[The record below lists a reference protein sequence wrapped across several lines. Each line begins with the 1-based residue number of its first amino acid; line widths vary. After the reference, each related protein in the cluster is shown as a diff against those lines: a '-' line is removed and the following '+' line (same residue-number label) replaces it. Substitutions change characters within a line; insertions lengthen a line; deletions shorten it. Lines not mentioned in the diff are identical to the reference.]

1 MQHQVLLAAVQ
12 LFDESADTRLIR
24 LHLAVGHVG
33 ALKRE
38 FVLNLLRTDPDLG
51 DLGPALDPLRKVIG
65 FATLDCG
72 QSRLILWLLLPVED
86 GLEVLIRVADFLA
99 LPVLILNEYFPAL
112 RVFAFIGDRSS
123 VHHRATAAVFYA
135 LRGLIKMAS
144 AMEYLKI
151 RCSTSIDTVH
161 VPVYSRHHR
170 SIMML
175 PVNLNRRTLLLL
187 PLLMFINTRKLASK
201 IKCTI
206 VEIIVI
212 MSLIFFI
219 NSVEEVLLIH
229 LGQFFIFCQQLIE
242 LLQRC
247 EVLRPNFSSQAVGVR
262 W

>member
-1 MQHQVLLAAVQ
+1 
-12 LFDESADTRLIR
+12 
-24 LHLAVGHVG
+24 
-33 ALKRE
+33 
-38 FVLNLLRTDPDLG
+38 
-51 DLGPALDPLRKVIG
+51 
-65 FATLDCG
+65 
-72 QSRLILWLLLPVED
+72 
-86 GLEVLIRVADFLA
+86 
-99 LPVLILNEYFPAL
+99 
-112 RVFAFIGDRSS
+112 
-123 VHHRATAAVFYA
+123 
-135 LRGLIKMAS
+135 MAS

-151 RCSTSIDTVH
+151 RCSTSIDTVR
-161 VPVYSRHHR
+161 VPVNSRPHH

-242 LLQRC
+242 LLQRS
-247 EVLRPNFSSQAVGVR
+247 EVLRPNFGSQAVGIR

>member
-72 QSRLILWLLLPVED
+72 QSGLIFRLLLPVED

-99 LPVLILNEYFPAL
+99 LPVLILDEYFAAL

-123 VHHRATAAVFYA
+123 VHH
-135 LRGLIKMAS
+135 
-144 AMEYLKI
+144 
-151 RCSTSIDTVH
+151 
-161 VPVYSRHHR
+161 
-170 SIMML
+170 
-175 PVNLNRRTLLLL
+175 
-187 PLLMFINTRKLASK
+187 
-201 IKCTI
+201 
-206 VEIIVI
+206 
-212 MSLIFFI
+212 
-219 NSVEEVLLIH
+219 
-229 LGQFFIFCQQLIE
+229 
-242 LLQRC
+242 
-247 EVLRPNFSSQAVGVR
+247 
-262 W
+262 